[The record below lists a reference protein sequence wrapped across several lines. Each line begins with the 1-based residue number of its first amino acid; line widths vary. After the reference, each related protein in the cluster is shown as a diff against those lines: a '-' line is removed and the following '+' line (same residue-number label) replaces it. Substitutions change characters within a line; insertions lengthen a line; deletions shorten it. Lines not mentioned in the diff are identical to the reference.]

1 MSREAVSAPHLPLFV
16 SESSVA
22 QEVLSRYEAIR
33 PVLTGQRPLVQQSQ
47 QTGIHYWRL
56 WRDLRRFQ
64 RAGLLGLV
72 DRRTL
77 PHTWSKP
84 TIEALLPRSIQQHIV
99 RLAIAH
105 PFTARELARIVREC
119 YHEPI
124 DYRGIQRVLAQ
135 HHLSPDVLR
144 YHRLQAQHAPTPPWP
159 PEPPPSPVFDPAA
172 HAQRLE
178 QALGPEHLL
187 IRFRTYREYPTE
199 EQARWRIIELLEVG
213 FRPRRIALLLAIDPH
228 VVYYWQQR
236 FKTGGLL
243 GLSTRLRRR
252 TSIAGRVSV
261 QVMMDVFQLLDNN
274 PLLGHYRVKMALDAL
289 GYRYGHTT
297 VWQLVALYKQ
307 AHPRV
312 KRATRLPNPDE
323 RPRQAT
329 APHQVWF
336 ADLRYLV
343 KIDGQWLYSILIF
356 DGYSRA
362 IVGAG
367 CFERQHRS
375 RLSQVFRQAIAPWGA
390 PDEVVSDHAKV
401 FLALHPC
408 LTHLGIHWAPI
419 TKGHPWQNLAEGG
432 FAVQRRRLD
441 ASVVGCHEREAVYRQ
456 HTPFVA
462 DYQFWGHWA
471 HQCTDAQGR
480 IFSLAPEVV
489 LGQAHGRAVE
499 LGRLQRIF
507 RLRHRTRIVRAYGHI
522 RLHNFGVYVDQSLRG
537 QPVDVLIDDDAIRV
551 EQAEHL
557 LVSYPCVYDTVRR
570 RITGIDARGR
580 QQYYQFQVLQLAL
593 WTLDLIRS
601 VWRMPPYQRRRWPRQ
616 DPQARQMSL
625 FEPFAHE
632 PVHIRG
638 VNVRT

>member
-1 MSREAVSAPHLPLFV
+1 MPREAASAPQLPLFV

-22 QEVLSRYEAIR
+22 QEVLARYEAIR
-33 PVLTGQRPLVQQSQ
+33 PVLTGQRSLVQQSQ
-47 QTGIHYWRL
+47 QTGINYWRL
-56 WRDLRRFQ
+56 WRDLRRFR

-77 PHTWSKP
+77 PHTWGKP
-84 TIEALLPRSIQQHIV
+84 TVDAVLPRSIQQHIV

-135 HHLSPDVLR
+135 HHLSPDVLQ
-144 YHRLQAQHAPTPPWP
+144 YHRLQAQQAPIPPWP
-159 PEPPPSPVFDPAA
+159 PEPPPGLAFDPTA

-178 QALGPEHLL
+178 HALGPEHLL

-228 VVYYWQQR
+228 VVYYWQRR

-243 GLSTRLRRR
+243 GLSTRPRRR

-261 QVMMDVFQLLDNN
+261 QVMMEVFQLLDNN
-274 PLLGHYRVKMALDAL
+274 PLLGHYRVKMALDSL

-307 AHPRV
+307 AHPRF
-312 KRATRLPNPDE
+312 KRTNRVPTPDE
-323 RPRQAT
+323 QPRRAT

-367 CFERQHRS
+367 CFERQNLS
-375 RLSQVFRQAIAPWGA
+375 RLSQVFRQAIAQWGA

-408 LTHLGIHWAPI
+408 LTHLGIRWAPI

-432 FAVQRRRLD
+432 FAVQRRMLD
-441 ASVVGCHEREAVYRQ
+441 AYVVGCPEREAVYRQ
-456 HTPFVA
+456 HTQFVA

-471 HQCTDAQGR
+471 HKRTDAQGR
-480 IFSLAPEVV
+480 IFYLAPEVV
-489 LGQAHGRAVE
+489 LGHAHGRAVE

-507 RLRHRTRIVRAYGHI
+507 RLRQRTRIVRAYGHI
-522 RLHNFGVYVDQSLRG
+522 RLHNFGVYVDQSLWGR
-537 QPVDVLIDDDAIRV
+537 PVDILIYDDAVRV
-551 EQAEHL
+551 EQAENL

-570 RITGIDARGR
+570 RITSIDARGR
-580 QQYYQFQVLQLAL
+580 QQYHQFQVLQLAL
-593 WTLDLIRS
+593 WTLDFIRS

-616 DPQARQMSL
+616 GPQARQISL
-625 FEPFAHE
+625 FEPFA
-632 PVHIRG
+632 
-638 VNVRT
+638 N

>member
-1 MSREAVSAPHLPLFV
+1 MPREAASAPQLPLFV

-22 QEVLSRYEAIR
+22 QEVLARYEAIR

-47 QTGIHYWRL
+47 QTGINYWRL
-56 WRDLRRFQ
+56 WRDLRRFR

-77 PHTWSKP
+77 PHTWGKP
-84 TIEALLPRSIQQHIV
+84 TVDAVLPRSIQQHIV

-135 HHLSPDVLR
+135 HHLSPDVLQ
-144 YHRLQAQHAPTPPWP
+144 YHRLQAQQAPIPPWP
-159 PEPPPSPVFDPAA
+159 PEPPPSLAFDPAA

-178 QALGPEHLL
+178 HALGPEHLL

-228 VVYYWQQR
+228 VVYYWQRR

-243 GLSTRLRRR
+243 GLSTRPRRR

-261 QVMMDVFQLLDNN
+261 QVMMEVFQLLDNN
-274 PLLGHYRVKMALDAL
+274 PLLGHYRVKTALDSL

-307 AHPRV
+307 AHPRF
-312 KRATRLPNPDE
+312 KRTNRVPTPGE
-323 RPRQAT
+323 QPRQAT

-367 CFERQHRS
+367 CFERQNLS
-375 RLSQVFRQAIAPWGA
+375 RLSQVFRQAIAQWGA
-390 PDEVVSDHAKV
+390 PDQVVSDHAKV

-408 LTHLGIHWAPI
+408 LTHLGIRWAPI

-432 FAVQRRRLD
+432 FAVQRRMLD
-441 ASVVGCHEREAVYRQ
+441 AYVVGCPEREAVYRQ
-456 HTPFVA
+456 HTQFVA
-462 DYQFWGHWA
+462 EYQFWGHWA
-471 HQCTDAQGR
+471 HKRTDAQGR
-480 IFSLAPEVV
+480 IFYLAPEVV
-489 LGQAHGRAVE
+489 LGHAHGRAVE

-507 RLRHRTRIVRAYGHI
+507 RLRQRTRIVRAYGHI
-522 RLHNFGVYVDQSLRG
+522 RLHNFGVYVDQSLWGR
-537 QPVDVLIDDDAIRV
+537 PVDVLIYDDAVRV

-557 LVSYPCVYDTVRR
+557 LVSYPCVYDTGRR
-570 RITGIDARGR
+570 RITSIDARGR
-580 QQYYQFQVLQLAL
+580 QQYHQFQVLQLAL
-593 WTLDLIRS
+593 WALDLMRS

-616 DPQARQMSL
+616 GPQARQMNL
-625 FEPFAHE
+625 FEPFA
-632 PVHIRG
+632 
-638 VNVRT
+638 N